1 LIDDDNNQGVDMI
14 ERINS
19 QTGFRA
25 SLLRTAQTALAEI
38 PRRLHPV
45 SRHTNSPIPTRFQ
58 SWHRVESERY
68 AWLFDLAEPT
78 LRERQETNH
87 ELLKVPGGA
96 PRTDESEL
104 NPRQWLRNANP
115 RLASLV
121 SETIGNRWMTHLE
134 DLQQLEPI
142 ADRPFFQ
149 ARWRAVKRANKQI
162 LAHHLFR
169 LQGIEVDVDS
179 LFDVQIQSIDS
190 HQRQLLSILH
200 IITLFNRIKANP
212 ALDLV
217 PRTFIFGDVDRSG
230 SNAMPGQEQRT
241 LLLLIKS
248 LAKVLAADLDVK
260 GRLQVVYVPQTA
272 GLNDQLYAAADLTE
286 QIAMAELEDIDPN
299 KLKFATN
306 GVLSIGSLGQ
316 ANQIVQQAVGA
327 ENYFSFGLAIP
338 EIAMFKEYG
347 YDPYNYYKYYPE
359 IRAAID
365 GLLSGEFT
373 PEYPGAC
380 RNLIDNL
387 LGTDENLVL
396 ADLMFYLACQARVSE
411 TYRQKSVWT
420 RMSILNVAG
429 VG

>member
-1 LIDDDNNQGVDMI
+1 MI

-45 SRHTNSPIPTRFQ
+45 SRHANSQVPTRVQ

-78 LRERQETNH
+78 LRERQEPTP
-87 ELLKVPGGA
+87 ELFKVLPGGA
-96 PRTDESEL
+96 PRTDEDDL
-104 NPRQWLRNANP
+104 NPRQWLANGNP

-121 SETIGNRWMTHLE
+121 SETIGTRWMTQLE

-162 LAHHLFR
+162 LAHHLLR
-169 LQGIEVDVDS
+169 LQGIEVNVDS

-212 ALDLV
+212 AIDIL
-217 PRTFIFGDVDRSG
+217 PRTFIFGDVAQPDDT
-230 SNAMPGQEQRT
+230 AMPGQEHRT
-241 LLLLIKS
+241 LLFLIKS
-248 LAKVLAADLDVK
+248 LAKVLAADLDVN
-260 GRLQVVYVPQTA
+260 GRLQVVYVPHTA
-272 GLNDQLYAAADLTE
+272 ELNDQIYAAADLTE

-306 GVLSIGSLGQ
+306 GVVSIGSLGH

-338 EIAMFKEYG
+338 EIALFKEYG
-347 YDPYNYYKYYPE
+347 YDPNNYYKYYPE
-359 IRAAID
+359 IQQAID

-380 RNLIDNL
+380 RNIIDNL
-387 LGTDENLVL
+387 LGTDEQLVL
-396 ADLMFYLACQARVSE
+396 ADLMFYLACQTRVSE

>member
-1 LIDDDNNQGVDMI
+1 MI

-19 QTGFRA
+19 QSGFRA

-45 SRHTNSPIPTRFQ
+45 SRHTNSNIPTRFE
-58 SWHRVESERY
+58 SWQRVESERY
-68 AWLFDLAEPT
+68 GWLFD
-78 LRERQETNH
+78 RQETTH
-87 ELLKVPGGA
+87 ELLKVLPGGT
-96 PRTDESEL
+96 PRTDEVEL
-104 NPRQWLRNANP
+104 NPRQWLASGNP

-121 SETIGNRWMTHLE
+121 NETIGNRWMTQLE
-134 DLQQLEPI
+134 DLQQLAPI

-169 LQGIEVDVDS
+169 LQGIKVDVDS
-179 LFDVQIQSIDS
+179 LFDVQIQSIDT

-200 IITLFNRIKANP
+200 IITLFDRIKANP
-212 ALDLV
+212 EIDIL
-217 PRTFIFGDVDRSG
+217 PRTFIFGDVGQSAATVMSG
-230 SNAMPGQEQRT
+230 SEQRT

-260 GRLQVVYVPQTA
+260 GRVQVVYVPHTA
-272 GLNDQLYAAADLTE
+272 GLNDQLHAAADLTE
-286 QIAMAELEDIDPN
+286 QIAMAEVEDIDPN

-316 ANQIVQQAVGA
+316 ANQIVQQAVGT

-359 IRAAID
+359 IQQAID

-380 RNLIDNL
+380 RNIIDNL

>member
-1 LIDDDNNQGVDMI
+1 MI

-25 SLLRTAQTALAEI
+25 SLLRNAQTALAEI

-45 SRHTNSPIPTRFQ
+45 SRHANSPIPARFQ
-58 SWHRVESERY
+58 SWHRTESERY
-68 AWLFDLAEPT
+68 AWLFDSTEPT
-78 LRERQETNH
+78 LRGQETTH
-87 ELLKVPGGA
+87 ELFKVLPGS
-96 PRTDESEL
+96 DEVEL
-104 NPRQWLRNANP
+104 NPRQWLANGNP

-121 SETIGNRWMTHLE
+121 SETIGNRWMTQLE

-169 LQGIEVDVDS
+169 LQGIKVDVDS

-190 HQRQLLSILH
+190 HQRQLLNILH

-212 ALDLV
+212 AIEIL
-217 PRTFIFGDVDRSG
+217 PRTFIFGDVGQSEFTV
-230 SNAMPGQEQRT
+230 MPGSEQRT
-241 LLLLIKS
+241 LLLLINS
-248 LAKVLAADLDVK
+248 LAKVLAADLDVN

-272 GLNDQLYAAADLTE
+272 GLTDQLYAAADLTE

-338 EIAMFKEYG
+338 EIALFKEYG
-347 YDPYNYYKYYPE
+347 YDPHNYYKYYPE

-380 RNLIDNL
+380 RNIIDNL
-387 LGTDENLVL
+387 LGTDEDLVL
-396 ADLMFYLACQARVSE
+396 ADLMFYLACQTRVSE

>member
-1 LIDDDNNQGVDMI
+1 MI

-45 SRHTNSPIPTRFQ
+45 SRHTNSTIPTRMQ

-78 LRERQETNH
+78 LRERQETTH
-87 ELLKVPGGA
+87 ELLKVLPGGA
-96 PRTDESEL
+96 PRTDEDDL
-104 NPRQWLRNANP
+104 NPRQWLTNGNP

-121 SETIGNRWMTHLE
+121 SETIGTRWMTQLE
-134 DLQQLEPI
+134 DLQQLAPI

-179 LFDVQIQSIDS
+179 LFDVQIQPIDS

-200 IITLFNRIKANP
+200 IITLFNRLKANP
-212 ALDLV
+212 ALDIL
-217 PRTFIFGDVDRSG
+217 PRTFIFGDVAQSG
-230 SNAMPGQEQRT
+230 ATAIPGQEHRT
-241 LLLLIKS
+241 LLFLIKS
-248 LAKVLAADLDVK
+248 LAKVLAADLDVN
-260 GRLQVVYVPQTA
+260 GRLQVVYVPHTA
-272 GLNDQLYAAADLTE
+272 GLNDQIYAAADLTE

-306 GVLSIGSLGQ
+306 GVISIGSLGH

-347 YDPYNYYKYYPE
+347 YDPNNYYKYYPE

-380 RNLIDNL
+380 RKTIDDL
-387 LGTDENLVL
+387 LGTDEQLVL
-396 ADLMFYLACQARVSE
+396 ADLMFYLACQTRVSE